1 MVKLVLVTHGKTAS
15 GLMDTL
21 SMFIGDVND
30 VIICSLGD
38 NGHEQFKLEL
48 KSHLKKYNEQEM
60 LILTD
65 ICGGSPFQICLQ
77 LKLEM
82 QLKAEIISG
91 VNIPMLLEVYLN
103 KNLSLDELSHKA
115 LISGQKGITRAKFEV
130 NKLEEDE

>member
-1 MVKLVLVTHGKTAS
+1 MVKIFLVTHGKTAS

-21 SMFIGDVND
+21 SMFIGDVKD
-30 VIICSLGD
+30 VTVCSLND
-38 NGHEQFKLEL
+38 NGHEQFKGEL
-48 KSHLKKYNEQEM
+48 KTLICKNKDHEM

-91 VNIPMLLEVYLN
+91 VNIPMLLEAYLN
-103 KNLSLDELSHKA
+103 KDLSLDELTRKA
-115 LISGQKGITRAKFEV
+115 LLGGENGIIRAKI
-130 NKLEEDE
+130 EEKKSEDDE